1 MHIIYL
7 FKVSTIAYNMPRA
20 TTESWQCACRVLAM
34 QPCASVYG
42 YFCVFTNRNKRNK
55 NCKSIWALVYLLNLF
70 YIFYV
75 CMTYI
80 NSYMFYI
87 VHFSI
92 CILNLYYY
100 YLLLVVI
107 CICIVYF
114 CINAC
119 VCV

>member
-1 MHIIYL
+1 
-7 FKVSTIAYNMPRA
+7 MPRA
-20 TTESWQCACRVLAM
+20 TTESWQCACRVFAM
-34 QPCASVYG
+34 QPCAFIYG
-42 YFCVFTNRNKRNK
+42 YFCLFTNGKCRNK

-100 YLLLVVI
+100 YYLLLVVI
-107 CICIVYF
+107 CICIVYV
-114 CINAC
+114 CINARVF
-119 VCV
+119 VCVSIYYSHANG